1 MWGENLVRLTH
12 PGGKCSP
19 EIVSLVSTVGPS
31 VPETVNVCTVA
42 GWLSARRETH
52 TEVRSPNQET
62 ALLLLVLRKNKA
74 PWWPAMIR
82 VATANVNE

>member
-52 TEVRSPNQET
+52 TEVRSPNQEP

-74 PWWPAMIR
+74 PRWPAMIR